1 MERRARSTPPP
12 GGEQHGLKMVPKGS
26 ESSAISGDAA
36 AAHGG
41 QRGGAE
47 GTALVDV
54 PRPTHLPLD
63 FGQPA
68 RDPQGLLA
76 PLVRGAPGDGR
87 ALQADQGQVGHSGQV
102 QHGDQGGRAQ
112 VNDRSVT
119 RRGTETVNPFWS
131 SDVRRNAP
139 MSGQG
144 RLPGDVG
151 LTRNLQ
157 PAMDAAGSGRTG
169 QDLDEGELE
178 RIRQRILRDF
188 KLEIRKLR
196 GEVGIDPMSY
206 HSASSGG
213 DQGAPS
219 AAQGDRAAS
228 GPLQLHFGGLVMAW
242 QRCQLLYYMGPC
254 S

>member
-1 MERRARSTPPP
+1 
-12 GGEQHGLKMVPKGS
+12 MVPEGS
-26 ESSAISGDAA
+26 ESSAVSGDAA

-54 PRPTHLPLD
+54 PRPAHLPLD

-76 PLVRGAPGDGR
+76 SLVRGAPGDGR

-112 VNDRSVT
+112 VNDGSMT

-131 SDVRRNAP
+131 SDVRRNAL

-144 RLPGDVG
+144 RLG
-151 LTRNLQ
+151 
-157 PAMDAAGSGRTG
+157 
-169 QDLDEGELE
+169 
-178 RIRQRILRDF
+178 
-188 KLEIRKLR
+188 
-196 GEVGIDPMSY
+196 
-206 HSASSGG
+206 
-213 DQGAPS
+213 
-219 AAQGDRAAS
+219 
-228 GPLQLHFGGLVMAW
+228 
-242 QRCQLLYYMGPC
+242 
-254 S
+254 